1 MRAGASS
8 QRGSVL
14 LVLGGIV
21 SVQCGA
27 AVAIGLFDDVGPG
40 GTVFLRVAI
49 SALLLIAIW
58 RPSIPGADRPSVR
71 RDVVAFGLVLAG
83 MNFSFYEALDRIPLG
98 IAVTLEFI
106 GPLGVA
112 VLRSRRRL
120 DLAWAGLAALG
131 ILLLSPLPGGSLDLL
146 GMALALLA
154 GAFWGAYI
162 VLAARLGEAFTGG
175 RGLALAMAV
184 GAIVL
189 IPVGIAQ
196 GGSQVIGGGVLLAGV
211 GVAILSSAIHYS
223 LEMEA
228 LRRLPEGVFGVL
240 MSIEPAVAAL
250 VGFVGLSQDLS
261 LREVIAIGFVLAA
274 SAGALSSSAD
284 PPAEA

>member
-1 MRAGASS
+1 M
-8 QRGSVL
+8 
-14 LVLGGIV
+14 
-21 SVQCGA
+21 QCGA

-58 RPSIPGADRPSVR
+58 RPSLPGAEPTGVR

-98 IAVTLEFI
+98 IAVTLEFV

-120 DLAWAGLAALG
+120 DLAWAALAALG
-131 ILLLSPLPGGSLDLL
+131 IVLLSPLPGGSLDLA

-154 GAFWGAYI
+154 GCFWGLYI
-162 VLAARLGEAFTGG
+162 VLTARLGESFTGA
-175 RGLALAMAV
+175 RGLALALVVATV
-184 GAIVL
+184 VL
-189 IPVGIAQ
+189 IPAGITQ
-196 GGSQVIGGGVLLAGV
+196 GGSEMLVGGVLLAGLA
-211 GVAILSSAIHYS
+211 VAVLSSAVPYS

-240 MSIEPAVAAL
+240 MSVEPAVAAL
-250 VGFVGLSQDLS
+250 VGFVGLGQDLS
-261 LREVIAIGFVLAA
+261 ARELIAIAFVLAA
-274 SAGALSSSAD
+274 SAGALRSSRPVPD
-284 PPAEA
+284 V